1 VRRLIPL
8 SLIDARTSL
17 RNGLLP
23 MLIFLMKIYC
33 MYKQY
38 IEAFWKINARLYDS
52 SVAYWLTLLSINN
65 K

>member
-1 VRRLIPL
+1 
-8 SLIDARTSL
+8 
-17 RNGLLP
+17 